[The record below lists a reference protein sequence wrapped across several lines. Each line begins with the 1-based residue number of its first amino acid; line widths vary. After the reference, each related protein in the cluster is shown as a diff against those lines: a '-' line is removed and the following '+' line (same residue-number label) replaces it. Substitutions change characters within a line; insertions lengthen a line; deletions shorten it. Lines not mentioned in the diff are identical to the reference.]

1 MKRSILNGLLF
12 LCMPVGILVL
22 AIMHRP
28 PMFEGKEV
36 VIWFN
41 GVEASQSS
49 PGLAAFKRMGRV
61 AVPVLQQE
69 LKSEDVSSRVKAAWL
84 LGQLGPVASNA
95 IPDLVQS
102 LDDPVNNLPI
112 FALQSLATIA
122 PVQMEEDVPKLL
134 AKLNDSNEGVINCAA
149 DLLAKIEQARKAQNL
164 PTHADEYEYDMTFLR
179 SSAQRVRLI
188 GLQRLMQLSPKDERV
203 VSAFKALLNDSN
215 VMVRGQAEFYLKNH
229 ES

>member
-1 MKRSILNGLLF
+1 
-12 LCMPVGILVL
+12 
-22 AIMHRP
+22 
-28 PMFEGKEV
+28 
-36 VIWFN
+36 
-41 GVEASQSS
+41 
-49 PGLAAFKRMGRV
+49 
-61 AVPVLQQE
+61 
-69 LKSEDVSSRVKAAWL
+69 
-84 LGQLGPVASNA
+84 LGPVASNA